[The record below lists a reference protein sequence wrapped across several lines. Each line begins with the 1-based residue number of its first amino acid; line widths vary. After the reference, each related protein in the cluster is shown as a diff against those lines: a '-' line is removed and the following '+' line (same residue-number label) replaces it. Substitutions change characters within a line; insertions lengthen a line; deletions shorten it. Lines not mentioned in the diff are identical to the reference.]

1 MSKKLKIS
9 FSTIMIIVLFLSACQ
24 PKTATPASSAG
35 TGPVELTGDFTY
47 SNEFAVETYYVE
59 QAVALTDMRGFVLRD
74 MEWELPVDGQV
85 LGYMAVD
92 YENNKGTYT
101 LQLPIEPKGT
111 FNDVDNNGQD
121 NPGVQIFAVGYSPN
135 LTGGPFSEGDD
146 RSFGWP
152 GYLAS
157 IKVDTENQ
165 QEVTGGKLVVW
176 APDDKQQFPTSFGTD
191 GLLFSNDDPVAPLP
205 AGWSVI
211 DLDKSPFEIIREK
224 TASLTLYEPTDV
236 AIKDYSNLSYT
247 EAFKKMFEVVKKEYA
262 FNGVKDKQPNWDAV
276 YAKVFPMVE
285 EAEKTNDAV
294 KFYNALKEFTLGFK
308 DGHVGLS
315 GGDIENQIFQTAIS
329 GGYGFAIREL
339 DDGRVIVTLVVEGG
353 PAEAAGMKVGAEMK
367 TFNDKPI
374 LEALRAVVPFSA
386 PHSTS
391 FSEFYQQDRYLLR
404 APLGTPAT
412 FSFINPESTEEK
424 KAAIAA
430 IAETVSF
437 QATSIYVGFDYNALP
452 VTYQVMQTDQGSI
465 GYVKINS
472 NYDDLNLIIRLFERA
487 LKTFEANAVAGLII
501 DMRQNSGGANL
512 GLAGFLY
519 DGEIP
524 MGQLEYYSEETGK
537 FEADGP
543 RDKVLPNQNQYSF
556 PKMALL
562 VDQACASACELEAY
576 GFSKVPG
583 MEVIGIYPTGGVE
596 AEVAR
601 GQFVL
606 PEGFELQVPTGRFTL
621 PDGSIFLEGSGV
633 QPTIRI
639 PIDEATVLSEGD
651 PVLDKAIQYIVLA
664 EGAGMVPAGDPVLLS
679 TASAVSAINTG
690 SVDPLEAVAREG
702 YENSVVPGETYT
714 YTIPLPESKK
724 LLWYWGWCTNS
735 KQILDQNFSQISLKF
750 TLNDTQMTADKVAMV
765 DQQGQDAAGNNLF
778 CRSYGMVL
786 DQWPAGEHH
795 LQTEVTIKSKINDG
809 MSDYAAGK
817 ITYNY
822 TVFVAPK

>member
-1 MSKKLKIS
+1 
-9 FSTIMIIVLFLSACQ
+9 MITKRFVLVNILLATALILTACKSQ
-24 PKTATPASSAG
+24 AATPTTTPG
-35 TGPVELTGDFTY
+35 EEPVELIGEFTY

-59 QAVALTDMRGFVLRD
+59 QAVALNDMRGFVLRD

-111 FNDVDNNGQD
+111 FNDVDHNGQE
-121 NPGVQIFAVGYSPN
+121 NTGVQIFVVGYSPN
-135 LTGGPFSEGDD
+135 LTGGPYSEGDD

-157 IKVDTENQ
+157 IEVDTENQ
-165 QEVTGGKLVVW
+165 QEVIGGKLVVW
-176 APDDKQQFPTSFGTD
+176 APDAQQQFPTAFGDD
-191 GLLFSNDDPVAPLP
+191 GLLFSNDDPVGSIP

-211 DLDKSPFEIIREK
+211 DLDQKPFVIIREK
-224 TASLTLYEPTDV
+224 SPSLTLYEPSDV
-236 AIKDYSNLSYT
+236 ALKDYSTLSYT
-247 EAFKKMFEVVKKEYA
+247 EAFKKMFEIVKKEYA
-262 FNGVKDKQPNWDAV
+262 FNGIKDKQPDWDKV
-276 YAKVFPMVE
+276 YAKVYPMVE
-285 EAEKTNDAV
+285 EAEQLNDAV
-294 KFYNALKEFTLGFK
+294 KYYYALKEFTLAFK

-315 GGDIENQIFQTAIS
+315 GGDIENQIFQTAIA

-339 DDGRVIVTLVVEGG
+339 DDGRVIVTLVVQGG
-353 PAEAAGMKVGAEMK
+353 PAEAVGMKVGAEMR
-367 TFNDKPI
+367 TFNEKPI

-386 PHSTS
+386 PHSNTY
-391 FSEFYQQDRYLLR
+391 SEYFQQDRYLLR

-412 FSFINPESTEEK
+412 FSFINPESTEET

-452 VTYQVMQTDQGSI
+452 VTYQVMQTDQGAI

-519 DGEIP
+519 SGEIP
-524 MGQLEYYSEETGK
+524 LGQLEYYSEESGK
-537 FEADGP
+537 FEPDGP
-543 RDKVLPNQNQYSF
+543 RDKVLPNLNQYSF

-583 MEVIGIYPTGGVE
+583 MEVIGIYPTGGIE

-606 PEGFELQVPTGRFTL
+606 PEGFSLQVPTGRFTL
-621 PDGSIFLEGSGV
+621 PDGSIFLEGTGV

-651 PVLDKAIQYIVLA
+651 PVLDKAIQYVVLA
-664 EGAGMVPAGDPVLLS
+664 EGAGVVPAGDPVLLS
-679 TASAVSAINTG
+679 SASTVSAINTG
-690 SVDPLEAVAREG
+690 SVDPLEFAARES
-702 YENSVVPGETYT
+702 YPNTVVPGETYT
-714 YTIPLPESKK
+714 YTIPLPESQK

-735 KQILDQNFSQISLKF
+735 QAVLDQNFSQIALKF
-750 TLNDTQMTADKVAMV
+750 TLNGTQMTADKVAMV
-765 DQQGQDAAGNNLF
+765 DQQGQDASGKNLF

-786 DQWPAGEHH
+786 DQWPVGEHH
-795 LQTEVTIKSKINDG
+795 LQTEVTFKNKFNDG
-809 MSDYAAGK
+809 TSDYPAGK